1 MRWLSLVPLVGLA
14 LAQDT
19 TTTTTTSDTSHTR
32 SSTSYDISDA
42 STITD
47 SVAVPSGTY
56 ATYSSTIT
64 LGNGDTSL
72 EAITTS
78 IAANATTTGNQTV
91 VTTTSN
97 SVTVLVGGGG
107 TTTLGNNSM
116 NATATTTSTATK
128 TPVINTRPCNGYVE
142 LCGRNYSNIT
152 NVAAH
157 NSPFDRAGNAASN
170 QMFDV
175 TAQLNDGVRMRK
187 SSRSNPF
194 DVSQTD
200 HSKCNS
206 KLTTRMVPCCS
217 AIPLAIFSTWAPF
230 SPTSRRSPSGC
241 ARTPTT
247 WSPF

>member
-1 MRWLSLVPLVGLA
+1 MRWLSLVSLIGLA

-19 TTTTTTSDTSHTR
+19 TTTTSHTSTTR

-64 LGNGDTSL
+64 LGDGDTSL
-72 EAITTS
+72 EAFTTS
-78 IAANATTTGNQTV
+78 IAPNATTTGNQTV

-116 NATATTTSTATK
+116 NATATTTSTATT

-175 TAQLNDGVRMRK
+175 TAQLNDGVRMCK
-187 SSRSNPF
+187 SSRSIL
-194 DVSQTD
+194 ST
-200 HSKCNS
+200 HLI
-206 KLTTRMVPCCS
+206 LTFPS
-217 AIPLAIFSTWAPF
+217 AIPNSLPEWYHVALPYLL
-230 SPTSRRSPSGC
+230 
-241 ARTPTT
+241 
-247 WSPF
+247 